1 MNAKIIASLAFT
13 SMFSLS
19 TLLSPAHAEEQEKAL
34 NFGIIST
41 ESQQNLKPQWTPFL
55 QDMEKKLGVKVNA
68 FFAPDYAGIIQ
79 GMRFNKVDIA
89 WYGNLSAMEAVDRA
103 NGQVFAQTVAADGS
117 PGYWSVLIVNKDSPI
132 NNLNDL
138 LAKRKDLTFGN
149 GDPNS
154 TSGFLVP
161 GYYVFAKNNISASDF
176 KRTVNAG
183 HETNALAVANKQV
196 DVATNNTENLDK
208 LKTSAPEKLKE
219 LKVIWKSPLIPGD
232 PIVWRKNLSETTKD
246 KIYDFFMNYGKTPEE
261 KAVLERLGWAP
272 FRASS
277 DLQLV
282 PIRQLALFK
291 EMQSVKDNKGLNE
304 QDKLAKTTAIQAQL
318 DDLDRLNNAL
328 SAMSSVSK
336 AVPVN
341 RRSDKTPRR
350 RIRQCA
356 GVDAGCG
363 ASTLSGLQ
371 TGAIHANHHH
381 RPA

>member
-1 MNAKIIASLAFT
+1 MSYKTVAALAFT
-13 SMFSLS
+13 SMFSIS
-19 TLLSPAHAEEQEKAL
+19 TLFSPAQAEEQEKAL

-41 ESQQNLKPQWTPFL
+41 ESQQNLKPQWEPFL
-55 QDMEKKLGVKVNA
+55 KDMEKSLGVKVNA

-132 NNLNDL
+132 NNLNNL
-138 LAKRKDLTFGN
+138 IAKRKDSDIRQRRSQLN
-149 GDPNS
+149 VRLPRPR
-154 TSGFLVP
+154 LLRLRQ
-161 GYYVFAKNNISASDF
+161 NNISASDF

-246 KIYDFFMNYGKTPEE
+246 KVYDFFMNYGKTPEQ
-261 KAVLERLGWAP
+261 KTVLERLGWAP

-291 EMQSVKDNKGLNE
+291 EMQGVKGNKGLNE
-304 QDKLAKTTAIQAQL
+304 EEKSSKTSALKAQL
-318 DDLDRLNNAL
+318 DDLDRLTAAL
-328 SAMSSVSK
+328 GAMTSVTK
-336 AVPVN
+336 AV
-341 RRSDKTPRR
+341 
-350 RIRQCA
+350 Q
-356 GVDAGCG
+356 
-363 ASTLSGLQ
+363 
-371 TGAIHANHHH
+371 
-381 RPA
+381 

>member
-132 NNLNDL
+132 NN
-138 LAKRKDLTFGN
+138 
-149 GDPNS
+149 
-154 TSGFLVP
+154 
-161 GYYVFAKNNISASDF
+161 
-176 KRTVNAG
+176 
-183 HETNALAVANKQV
+183 
-196 DVATNNTENLDK
+196 TENLDK

-291 EMQSVKDNKGLNE
+291 EMQGVKGNKGLNE

-336 AVPVN
+336 AV
-341 RRSDKTPRR
+341 
-350 RIRQCA
+350 Q
-356 GVDAGCG
+356 
-363 ASTLSGLQ
+363 
-371 TGAIHANHHH
+371 
-381 RPA
+381 

>member
-89 WYGNLSAMEAVDRA
+89 WYGNLSAVDRA

-291 EMQSVKDNKGLNE
+291 EMQGVKSNKGLNE
-304 QDKLAKTTAIQAQL
+304 QDKLAKTSAIQAQL

-336 AVPVN
+336 AV
-341 RRSDKTPRR
+341 
-350 RIRQCA
+350 Q
-356 GVDAGCG
+356 
-363 ASTLSGLQ
+363 
-371 TGAIHANHHH
+371 
-381 RPA
+381 

>member
-196 DVATNNTENLDK
+196 DVATNNTENLEN
-208 LKTSAPEKLKE
+208 LRTREAQRTE
-219 LKVIWKSPLIPGD
+219 GD
-232 PIVWRKNLSETTKD
+232 
-246 KIYDFFMNYGKTPEE
+246 
-261 KAVLERLGWAP
+261 LEIAADP
-272 FRASS
+272 
-277 DLQLV
+277 
-282 PIRQLALFK
+282 
-291 EMQSVKDNKGLNE
+291 
-304 QDKLAKTTAIQAQL
+304 
-318 DDLDRLNNAL
+318 
-328 SAMSSVSK
+328 
-336 AVPVN
+336 
-341 RRSDKTPRR
+341 RRSDRLAQKSFRNYQ
-350 RIRQCA
+350 RQDLRLLYELRQ
-356 GVDAGCG
+356 DAGRESG
-363 ASTLSGLQ
+363 AGTPGLGPVPRLQ
-371 TGAIHANHHH
+371 RPATGADS
-381 RPA
+381 PARTV

>member
-117 PGYWSVLIVNKDSPI
+117 
-132 NNLNDL
+132 
-138 LAKRKDLTFGN
+138 
-149 GDPNS
+149 
-154 TSGFLVP
+154 P

-291 EMQSVKDNKGLNE
+291 EMQGVKSNKGLNE
-304 QDKLAKTTAIQAQL
+304 QDKLAKTTEIQAQL

-336 AVPVN
+336 AV
-341 RRSDKTPRR
+341 
-350 RIRQCA
+350 Q
-356 GVDAGCG
+356 
-363 ASTLSGLQ
+363 
-371 TGAIHANHHH
+371 
-381 RPA
+381 

>member
-103 NGQVFAQTVAADGS
+103 NGQVF
-117 PGYWSVLIVNKDSPI
+117 
-132 NNLNDL
+132 
-138 LAKRKDLTFGN
+138 
-149 GDPNS
+149 
-154 TSGFLVP
+154 
-161 GYYVFAKNNISASDF
+161 
-176 KRTVNAG
+176 
-183 HETNALAVANKQV
+183 ALAVANKQV

-336 AVPVN
+336 AV
-341 RRSDKTPRR
+341 
-350 RIRQCA
+350 Q
-356 GVDAGCG
+356 
-363 ASTLSGLQ
+363 
-371 TGAIHANHHH
+371 
-381 RPA
+381 

>member
-1 MNAKIIASLAFT
+1 MQTIIRVEKLAKTFNQHQALHAVDLNIHHGEMVALLGPSG
-13 SMFSLS
+13 SGKS
-19 TLLSPAHAEEQEKAL
+19 TLLRHLSGLITGDKSVGSHIELLGRTVQREGRLARDIRKSRAHTGYIFQQFNLVNRLSVLENVLIGAL
-34 NFGIIST
+34 GS
-41 ESQQNLKPQWTPFL
+41 TPFWRTCFSWFTGEQKQRAL
-55 QDMEKKLGVKVNA
+55 QAL
-68 FFAPDYAGIIQ
+68 
-79 GMRFNKVDIA
+79 
-89 WYGNLSAMEAVDRA
+89 
-103 NGQVFAQTVAADGS
+103 
-117 PGYWSVLIVNKDSPI
+117 
-132 NNLNDL
+132 
-138 LAKRKDLTFGN
+138 
-149 GDPNS
+149 
-154 TSGFLVP
+154 
-161 GYYVFAKNNISASDF
+161 FAKNNISASDF

-291 EMQSVKDNKGLNE
+291 EMQGVKSNKGLNE
-304 QDKLAKTTAIQAQL
+304 QDKLAKTTEIQAQL

-336 AVPVN
+336 AV
-341 RRSDKTPRR
+341 
-350 RIRQCA
+350 Q
-356 GVDAGCG
+356 
-363 ASTLSGLQ
+363 
-371 TGAIHANHHH
+371 
-381 RPA
+381 

>member
-1 MNAKIIASLAFT
+1 M
-13 SMFSLS
+13 
-19 TLLSPAHAEEQEKAL
+19 
-34 NFGIIST
+34 
-41 ESQQNLKPQWTPFL
+41 
-55 QDMEKKLGVKVNA
+55 
-68 FFAPDYAGIIQ
+68 
-79 GMRFNKVDIA
+79 
-89 WYGNLSAMEAVDRA
+89 
-103 NGQVFAQTVAADGS
+103 
-117 PGYWSVLIVNKDSPI
+117 IVNKDSPI

-138 LAKRKDLTFGN
+138 LAKRKYLTFGN

-176 KRTVNAG
+176 KRTVNTG

-336 AVPVN
+336 AV
-341 RRSDKTPRR
+341 
-350 RIRQCA
+350 Q
-356 GVDAGCG
+356 
-363 ASTLSGLQ
+363 
-371 TGAIHANHHH
+371 
-381 RPA
+381 

>member
-89 WYGNLSAMEAVDRA
+89 WYGNLSAMEAVDRT

-161 GYYVFAKNNISASDF
+161 GYYVFASDF

-291 EMQSVKDNKGLNE
+291 EMQGVKSNKGLNE

-336 AVPVN
+336 AV
-341 RRSDKTPRR
+341 
-350 RIRQCA
+350 Q
-356 GVDAGCG
+356 
-363 ASTLSGLQ
+363 
-371 TGAIHANHHH
+371 
-381 RPA
+381 